1 MIALPKVLPA
11 PDKIPENLNKSAKW
25 LAGEGAGSW
34 FSIEETERKNTF
46 EICRFSPIGKLECK
60 GVFISTNK
68 FYLQKDY
75 EITYPSHCAVVTV
88 IQENQTITFRPFESE
103 YLEDSLS

>member
-34 FSIEETERKNTF
+34 FLITKTVIEKHY
-46 EICRFSPIGKLECK
+46 EISRFSPKGNIECIGIFESNQCIDLD
-60 GVFISTNK
+60 
-68 FYLQKDY
+68 KDFSL
-75 EITYPSHCAVVTV
+75 TYPSHCAHVTV
-88 IQENQTITFRPFESE
+88 LQYGKTIILKHKS
-103 YLEDSLS
+103 